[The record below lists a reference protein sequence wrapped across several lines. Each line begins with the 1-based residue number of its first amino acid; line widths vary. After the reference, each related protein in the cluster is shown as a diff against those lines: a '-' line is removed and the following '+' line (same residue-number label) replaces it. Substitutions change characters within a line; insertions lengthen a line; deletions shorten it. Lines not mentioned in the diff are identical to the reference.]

1 MIQTIAEL
9 KAWFRDSKVPH
20 PEFFVSTKL
29 RREWLLEHETLIMG
43 GQMRQ
48 LKFTNQGGGVWL
60 VQLVNSSEPEK

>member
-1 MIQTIAEL
+1 MIQTITKL
-9 KAWFRDSKVPH
+9 KAWFRDDKSPV

-43 GQMRQ
+43 GQMRH

-60 VQLVNSSEPEK
+60 AQLVDSPEPEE